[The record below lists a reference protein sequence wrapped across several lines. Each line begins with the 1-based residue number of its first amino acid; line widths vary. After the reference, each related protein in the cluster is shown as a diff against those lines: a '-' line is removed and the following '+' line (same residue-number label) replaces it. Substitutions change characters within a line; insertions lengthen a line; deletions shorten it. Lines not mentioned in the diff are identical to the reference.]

1 MCEVVFH
8 PASTPLSLSLSL
20 SDFSSQSWED
30 RKPDDSTPELSPLPP
45 VEQQTTSVSGPEVLP
60 SQQQQTPPVIAQS
73 PGLMKEWEELVEVG
87 ADAVTGRP
95 LLSAPSPMSA
105 AFQRSLSKACAE
117 ARKQDQGQTLGRSR
131 LSRGESNSVDG
142 DEMCIDPTAACQVGC
157 VTWRQGAS
165 KNLGLSSAAAADTA
179 EQRGPGAGQS
189 VAKLVVTGLPGSEK
203 LEDLSAED
211 RVVIEAALEAARKSG
226 FQGGELAAGAAGV
239 GQGGGAREGE
249 RDSLG
254 WTTVAVRED
263 GVAVC
268 IPAETWKAR
277 RMPCRRVRAEESE
290 EGSASTMRNMT
301 EAVRTATKV
310 CSRYSSFD
318 QVTGCWFV
326 SSGEMGIKHVV
337 VRIGENVHPE
347 ITARFQAIEHT
358 PTLSLC

>member
-165 KNLGLSSAAAADTA
+165 KNLGLSSATAADTA
-179 EQRGPGAGQS
+179 DQRGPGAGQS

-268 IPAETWKAR
+268 IPAETWKGEGE
-277 RMPCRRVRAEESE
+277 RVRRGN
-290 EGSASTMRNMT
+290 EG
-301 EAVRTATKV
+301 EAHAVQKSQSGGERGGVSFNYAQYDGG
-310 CSRYSSFD
+310 SPYSD
-318 QVTGCWFV
+318 QGMLTVFFV
-326 SSGEMGIKHVV
+326 
-337 VRIGENVHPE
+337 
-347 ITARFQAIEHT
+347 
-358 PTLSLC
+358 